1 MIRHMFSAAVTQD
14 GQVYSFGHAEYNQHG
29 TGGKA
34 YSDYTDPYFYFTPQQ
49 VKVPNPTFS
58 PSTTH
63 SKTTAADNTTADNGS
78 EEVEGVYI
86 ESVSCGS
93 NYTIGIDRLGRAFS
107 WGWNESGVLG
117 MFLIVICIPAY
128 CLCMHSINILLFL

>member
-1 MIRHMFSAAVTQD
+1 MFSAAVTLD

-34 YSDYTDPYFYFTPQQ
+34 YSDYTDPFFYFTPQQ
-49 VKVPNPTFS
+49 VKIPNPTFS
-58 PSTTH
+58 PSTSH
-63 SKTTAADNTTADNGS
+63 PKTTVAAVSTTDSGG
-78 EEVEGVYI
+78 EEAEGVCI

-117 MFLIVICIPAY
+117 MYYISVPLYNRIK
-128 CLCMHSINILLFL
+128 MLL